1 MKNLNH
7 IFFSLALLIGAMG
20 CEQEMPELTTNTP
33 PPPDEPC
40 PATASPGS
48 ANFTK
53 YIAIGNSITAGFQ
66 AGALF
71 DNGQASSLGKILST
85 QFACVGGGEFNQ
97 PDINTE
103 NGFFLGGP
111 NPVGNVVLGRLLLQ
125 GTPALPTP
133 TISTAAAIPN
143 PAVNPAFLYA
153 GDKSKLNNFGVP
165 GIVML
170 HLVVPEAGQ
179 WAASAH
185 PLFNPFYAR
194 FASDNGQGTT
204 TLLADATTALATGGT
219 FFSFWVGNNDVL
231 GYALGGA
238 SDPSILTPVNGDP
251 DTGHPG
257 FAYLFNAAIGT
268 LLQVPDTKG
277 VVGNIP
283 DVTMIPYF
291 HLVGYNA
298 IPLDKPTSDL
308 LNGGFA
314 GFNQILDALKGPP
327 FSLPAAEMDTRK
339 IVFVEGN
346 NAVVLNDETAR
357 DLKPYFDGL
366 LGGQIITAEQHAA
379 LMPYR
384 LARQATAADYVTLPT
399 ALVLGTTVGGNPMAI
414 NGLTVPLADEYI
426 LLPSEQTEVKDRT
439 AAFNAVITDV
449 VGDNERLALADV
461 STRTN
466 AFFAAGMEITNG
478 VAVTPTMPP
487 PTGVF
492 SEDGIH
498 QNSRGAAWLANVFID
513 AINAKFG
520 ASVPKANLANY
531 GGTALPINP

>member
-1 MKNLNH
+1 MKNINH
-7 IFFSLALLIGAMG
+7 IFFSLALLTGVTG
-20 CEQEMPELTTNTP
+20 CEQEMPDLKPLTP
-33 PPPDEPC
+33 PPAYEPC
-40 PATASPGS
+40 PATASAGS
-48 ANFTK
+48 ADFTK

-71 DNGQASSLGKILST
+71 DQGQANSLGKILAT

-103 NGFFLGGP
+103 NGFFLAGP

-133 TISTAAAIPN
+133 TISDASAVPSPFN
-143 PAVNPAFLYA
+143 PGFAYT

-170 HLVVPEAGQ
+170 HLVVPEAGS

-194 FASDNGQGTT
+194 IASDGGAGTT
-204 TLLADATTALATGGT
+204 TLLKDATTALATGGT

-231 GYALGGA
+231 GYALTGA
-238 SDPSILTPVNGDP
+238 SDPSIFTPVNADP
-251 DTGHPG
+251 ETQHPG
-257 FAYLFNAAIGT
+257 FTNLFNAAIGT
-268 LLQVPDTKG
+268 LLQVPNTKG

-291 HLVGYNA
+291 HLVAYNVVT
-298 IPLDKPTSDL
+298 LDEAKSGL

-314 GFNQILDALKGPP
+314 GFNQILDALKGAP
-327 FSLPAAEMDTRK
+327 FSLPANEMDSRK
-339 IVFVEGN
+339 ITFVEGN
-346 NAVVLNDETAR
+346 NPVVLNDETAR
-357 DLKPYFDGL
+357 DLKPYFDAL
-366 LGGQIITAEQHAA
+366 LGANQITAQQHAA

-384 LARQATAADYVTLPT
+384 IARQASAADYVTLPS
-399 ALVLGTTVGGNPMAI
+399 ALVIGTTVGDNPLAI
-414 NGLTVPLADEYI
+414 NGVTVPLGDEYI
-426 LLPSEQTEVKDRT
+426 LLPSEQAEVKERT
-439 AAFNAVITDV
+439 AAFNAIIADV

-461 STRTN
+461 ASRTN
-466 AFFAAGMEITNG
+466 AFFAAGLEVANG

-492 SEDGIH
+492 SEDGVH

-520 ASVPKANLANY
+520 ASVPKANLANF